1 VWEPRRNVLKSAPVP
16 ADDQLKIMISVTRLI
31 RLGVRVAAWATP
43 HVKEW
48 HRQRHFNTTEGQRH
62 LEARHWADAEKHLIL
77 ALAER
82 RRAIPQR
89 IELLLSLQKAQRH
102 QHKLAEAEK
111 TILQAVAL
119 AGKVWERSWRSL
131 TKEALAD
138 LQIEQTK
145 YAEAEETIKEIQ
157 KLEEG
162 KSAPGRAR
170 LARCSLKL
178 AKALLSTG
186 RKAEALEACK
196 RAVDLSEQAHG
207 ADHLETANALSELG
221 VLHQQHGNPEEAL
234 RCVRRAL
241 QIHRSEL
248 GADSQQ
254 ATQDL
259 HNLAELLEESGDYP
273 GAMHEYERVIA
284 MNERQ
289 VGGDRKDMAE
299 TQVRLAVLYLNAD
312 RTSAAR
318 ELLIHAVATLE
329 RSGGD
334 LLGFALTALAAAEEE
349 SGRHAEALRRREQ
362 AAKLAPP
369 PVPVPV
375 PVETV

>member
-1 VWEPRRNVLKSAPVP
+1 
-16 ADDQLKIMISVTRLI
+16 MISVTRLV
-31 RLGVRVAAWATP
+31 RLGVRVATWATP
-43 HVKEW
+43 HIKEW
-48 HRQRHFNTTEGQRH
+48 HRQRHFNRTEGERH
-62 LEARHWADAEKHLIL
+62 LQSRNWSEAEKHLTL

-89 IELLLSLQKAQRH
+89 IELLLSLQQAQRK

-111 TILQAVAL
+111 TVLQAVAM

-138 LQIEQTK
+138 LQIELGK
-145 YAEAEETIKEIQ
+145 HAEAEQTIKEIQ
-157 KLEEG
+157 LLEAG

-186 RKAEALEACK
+186 RKEEALEACK
-196 RAVDLSEQAHG
+196 RAVDLSEQAFG
-207 ADHLETANALSELG
+207 PDHLETANALSELSA
-221 VLHQQHGNPEEAL
+221 LHQQHGNPEEAL
-234 RCVRRAL
+234 VYVRRAL
-241 QIHRSEL
+241 KIHRTEL

-259 HNLAELLEESGDYP
+259 HSLAALMEESGDLT
-273 GAMHEYERVIA
+273 GAMTEYERVLA
-284 MNERQ
+284 LDERQ
-289 VGGDRKDMAE
+289 VGGDRRSVAE

-312 RTSAAR
+312 RTPAAR
-318 ELLIHAVATLE
+318 ELLTTAVGTLE

-334 LLGFALTALAAAEEE
+334 LLALALKLLVEAEENC
-349 SGRHAEALRRREQ
+349 GRSVHAERWREK
-362 AAKLAPP
+362 AAKLAAP
-369 PVPVPV
+369 PVPAAPV
-375 PVETV
+375 KAG